1 MNPSCVISH
10 AIASSEV
17 ASFDLS
23 ALLDRVTEGE
33 IGVGW
38 LLIGLL
44 AQMILFGCLVA
55 QRIASKRRGKSIL
68 PASIIYVALI
78 AMVMLLVYAS
88 VRHDLVFVIG
98 QLINVIIA
106 LRLLEWVRK
115 GDGKER
121 VSESNNFPVVEPD
134 SADRSGFFRKE

>member
-1 MNPSCVISH
+1 MIPVH
-10 AIASSEV
+10 AILLSTATPGGT
-17 ASFDLS
+17 SFDFS
-23 ALLDRVTEGE
+23 ALLEHVIGGE
-33 IGVGW
+33 VGVGW
-38 LLIGLL
+38 LLFGLL
-44 AQMILFGCLVA
+44 AQMIVFGCLVA
-55 QRIASKRRGKSIL
+55 QRIASRRRGKSAL
-68 PASIIYVALI
+68 PASIIYAALI

-98 QLINVIIA
+98 QLLNVIIA

-121 VSESNNFPVVEPD
+121 LSESNNFPVVEPD

>member
-1 MNPSCVISH
+1 M
-10 AIASSEV
+10 
-17 ASFDLS
+17 
-23 ALLDRVTEGE
+23 
-33 IGVGW
+33 
-38 LLIGLL
+38 IGLL
-44 AQMILFGCLVA
+44 AQTILFGCLVA
-55 QRIASKRRGKSIL
+55 QRIASKRRGKSFL
-68 PASIIYVALI
+68 PASIVYVALI